1 MVRAIAYCRVSTT
14 EQANEGV
21 SLAAQ
26 EKRIQTW
33 CTAQEIPLEDT
44 YIDAGLSGGRA
55 DNRPELQ
62 RALAACKR
70 GDLLVFYSL
79 SRLSRS
85 TRDVLA
91 ILDRLHRQGA
101 DIVSLS
107 EKLDTSNASGKLIFH
122 MMAIIGEFERDII
135 SERTRMAILHIQRQ
149 GRYIGGHRP
158 TGWLIG
164 PDGFLLQHTEE
175 QGLVSRARELRETG
189 IGYRRIARILL
200 EEGFIPR
207 SGVKFHPEQVKRL
220 LRISWPE
227 HVQG

>member
-200 EEGFIPR
+200 EEGFVPR
-207 SGVKFHPEQVKRL
+207 SGDKFHPEQVKRL

-227 HVQG
+227 QVQG